1 MRSQFEWIEW
11 TEAKMKTPLSGSML
25 PEGGVLL
32 VDDKTVVKYELRI
45 HNVRDNQNIMTKQ

>member
-1 MRSQFEWIEW
+1 M
-11 TEAKMKTPLSGSML
+11 KMPLSGSML

-32 VDDKTVVKYELRI
+32 VDDKTVVKYELRT